1 MNPYESSRHKWQHL
15 GTAQYVR
22 VEIRPPR
29 RLAKGDNRHTAI
41 LEWLP
46 DDSSEAYQAFHALI
60 DAVLRLES
68 KADRERLYRNI
79 RLVANR
85 DLDKDQSP
93 PTLRTGEEKP

>member
-22 VEIRPPR
+22 IEIRPPR

-46 DDSSEAYQAFHALI
+46 DDSSEAYQTFHALI
-60 DAVLRLES
+60 DVSISIPARAITAMIWTPSVSEGRTRLFHW
-68 KADRERLYRNI
+68 
-79 RLVANR
+79 
-85 DLDKDQSP
+85 P
-93 PTLRTGEEKP
+93 